1 MWQALDQWGKYLH
14 DDSPDPLIQAAL
26 MHAQFENHSGAVD
39 RAWAV
44 GPRRLLR
51 KGGQAARRL
60 SARALQS
67 GLLSLGLRGK
77 SRAEGQGK
85 RERN

>member
-1 MWQALDQWGKYLH
+1 MVGHREFMDVNDAWVQGRSISQIERQTGR
-14 DDSPDPLIQAAL
+14 
-26 MHAQFENHSGAVD
+26 D
-39 RAWAV
+39 RKTI
-44 GPRRLLR
+44 RRLLR

-60 SARALQS
+60 SARAPQS
-67 GLLSLGLRGK
+67 GLLSLGPRGK